1 MSRLRFLNVKNIL
14 PAMVAVMLLILMA
27 CGGDGDAETT
37 TTSTSSSS
45 SSAAPK
51 ATAAPAAKAPAAA
64 AKGKS
69 KPTPV
74 PPKAAP
80 TAVPKTGPKAGGHI
94 RMSAYADTKDWDPK
108 GSSSLSSIMS
118 YSQLYNQI
126 VQMDTVDVSK
136 VVCDLCESWEVS
148 NGGET
153 ITFKLHQGVKWGDGE
168 DLNTEDVIYSMRRY
182 MDPETKTAR
191 SGLFRNY
198 TLGMD
203 DGGIKAIDDHTFEM
217 NLQFPSGA
225 FLKFLAVDYVKVLPE
240 HLLSAGV
247 DLNQAENIIKHGATS
262 GPFVLNEYQ
271 RGNFYKV
278 SKNENYFKEG
288 RPYFDSIDHFIITD
302 TSALM
307 AAFKA
312 RELEMTNSGF
322 TNLSPTQAYQVEND
336 SDGEYTTQAVSPSAD
351 WGLMLN
357 IKKEP
362 FNDPRVRQAINLA
375 VDRQQHNSIVFD
387 DTSGTPCPLMGIAH
401 TFEECDTWPGIRP
414 KNTDGGKEDLKRAK
428 ELMAEAGYPDG
439 FASKYD
445 VRAVGTYPDQCS
457 VAKQNLKE
465 HLNITGD
472 IATYPSAAGYAL
484 FGTSR
489 AADQEGDWEMA
500 CQGEGMVVLDAD
512 GIFGGVYLKGATR
525 NYTDWENDYVNEMFE
540 KQKVES
546 DPAKRREILKEVE
559 LFLHSHEDN
568 HWVGLSWGRLIW
580 IIGKDIQGFNP
591 PQTVQTHFKHE
602 DLWLDR

>member
-1 MSRLRFLNVKNIL
+1 
-14 PAMVAVMLLILMA
+14 
-27 CGGDGDAETT
+27 
-37 TTSTSSSS
+37 
-45 SSAAPK
+45 
-51 ATAAPAAKAPAAA
+51 
-64 AKGKS
+64 
-69 KPTPV
+69 
-74 PPKAAP
+74 
-80 TAVPKTGPKAGGHI
+80 
-94 RMSAYADTKDWDPK
+94 
-108 GSSSLSSIMS
+108 MS

-153 ITFKLHQGVKWGDGE
+153 VTFKLHQGVKWGDGE
-168 DLNTEDVIYSMRRY
+168 DLNVDDVIYSLRRY

-198 TLGMD
+198 TLPMD
-203 DGGIKAIDDHTFEM
+203 EGLRAIDDHTFEM
-217 NLQFPSGA
+217 NLLFPSGA

-336 SDGEYTTQAVSPSAD
+336 SDGFYTTQAVSPSAD

-375 VDRQQHNSIVFD
+375 IDRQQHNSIVFD

-401 TFEECDTWPGIRP
+401 SFEECDTWPGIRP
-414 KNTDGGKEDLKRAK
+414 KDTPGGKEDIARAK

-525 NYTDWENDYVNEMFE
+525 NYTDWENDWVNEMFE
-540 KQKVES
+540 KQKVET
-546 DPAKRREILKEVE
+546 DPAKRTEILKEVE

-568 HWVGLSWGRLIW
+568 HWVGLSWGRLMW
-580 IIGKDIQGFNP
+580 IIGKEIQGFNP